1 MSKCALITG
10 ISGQDGQLLAT
21 HLLKSGYR
29 VLGVSHEEK
38 LSPFLN
44 KGNFKWACSDYSK
57 ESLINLIFTFRIEE
71 IYHLAGK
78 SNVQESK
85 VQPDLYLSVNT
96 NLVKNL
102 LDACVEESN
111 RRKIK
116 LFNASS
122 SEIFSGNLESP
133 QSETTKQIALNPYG
147 ASKIEANKLINDYR
161 LKGLFI
167 ANAILYNHESSLRPQ
182 NFFTS
187 KVIRGLMEFSGDRIP
202 IGNLNSSRDWGLATE
217 YVESYQR
224 MMQLPS
230 GDDFVIATGEK
241 NTVRDFI
248 EVALKILGLKKNLN
262 DYFLID
268 ESLIR
273 ADDTSHLV
281 GNPAKAKKM
290 INWNPESD
298 LEKIVLRLVREYR
311 VG

>member
-10 ISGQDGQLLAT
+10 ISGQDGRLLAT
-21 HLLKSGYR
+21 HLLKSGYQ
-29 VLGVSHEEK
+29 VVGISHRENPGPI
-38 LSPFLN
+38 SRN
-44 KGNFKWACSDYSK
+44 RNFKWKYSDYSK
-57 ESLINLIFTFRIEE
+57 ESLSELISTNRIDE

-85 VQPDLYLSVNT
+85 TQRALYLSVNT
-96 NLVKNL
+96 NLVRNIL
-102 LDACVEESN
+102 EVSFEFHN
-111 RRKIK
+111 RQKIK

-133 QSETTKQIALNPYG
+133 QSETTKQVSLNPYG

-187 KVIRGLMEFSGDRIP
+187 KVIRGLMEFSGEPIP
-202 IGNLNSSRDWGLATE
+202 VGNLNSSRDWGLAAE

-224 MMQLPS
+224 MMQLRS
-230 GDDFVIATGEK
+230 GEDFVIATGEK

-248 EVALKILGLKKNLN
+248 EITMKILGLKKNLN
-262 DYFLID
+262 DYFLVD

-281 GNPAKAKKM
+281 GNSAKAKTM
-290 INWNPESD
+290 INWKPELD
-298 LEKIVLRLVREYR
+298 LEKIISRLIQEYR

>member
-10 ISGQDGQLLAT
+10 ISGQDGQLLAS
-21 HLLKSGYR
+21 HLLKSGYK
-29 VLGVSHEEK
+29 VLGVSHKEK
-38 LSPFLN
+38 LSPFPN
-44 KGNFKWACSDYSK
+44 NGNFKWTYSDYSK
-57 ESLINLIFTFRIEE
+57 ESLINLIFTYRIDE

-96 NLVKNL
+96 NLIKNL
-102 LDACVEESN
+102 LEVCVEESN

-122 SEIFSGNLESP
+122 SEIFSGNPESP
-133 QSETTKQIALNPYG
+133 QSEITKQVALNPYG
-147 ASKIEANKLINDYR
+147 ASKIEANKLIYDYR

-187 KVIRGLMEFSGDRIP
+187 KVIRGLMDFSGDRIP
-202 IGNLNSSRDWGLATE
+202 IGNLLSSRDWGLAIE

-224 MMQLPS
+224 IMQLPS

-241 NTVRDFI
+241 STVRDFI
-248 EVALKILGLKKNLN
+248 EIAMNILGCKKNLS
-262 DYFLID
+262 DYFLVD

-281 GNPAKAKKM
+281 GNPAKAKAM

-298 LEKIVLRLVREYR
+298 LEKIVLRLVQEYR
-311 VG
+311 VD